1 MTALPRRAA
10 RSASSLWN
18 EFCSTKSLPET
29 PWNPL
34 GSKAFSLFPLLHCL
48 PNVYH
53 SNLLIL
59 FSAFY
64 IPIPRKLHCF
74 LPYKG
79 RYTPLWLKIQ
89 KEEIQMRNLKRALSL
104 ALAAIMLIGM
114 MVVSACAVSYNDLT
128 DKDQIVNKDAVSM
141 LVSLG
146 IIEGK
151 PDGSYAPTENV
162 DRAQM
167 AKMLSVIMNKGVDN
181 SALYQSVNSGLTD
194 ITSNWAK
201 GHINYCY
208 TTGIIAGRGN
218 GTFDP
223 SATVTALEAAKML
236 LVAVGYDPAIE
247 GFEGADWAINVSVR
261 ADEQGIFEG
270 FTKDLSAPLNRDDA
284 ALLIYNALDV
294 EMIQSYTTNN
304 YPIAYSDH
312 RTILADKYGVIKVQ
326 GVVVANEW
334 ASLASDDGDA
344 ALKEGKTTIY
354 NGEGIFSTTGNT
366 TVSKEDASL
375 KTQTF
380 NVSTPVDML
389 GKTVN
394 LYIKKTTILADST
407 VYGDPVVSDVN
418 TVVTTGETVLYSGAK
433 DPQVDYDK
441 LLGENGLTDKDA
453 KYFWNYNSGKYI
465 PNTTEK
471 YGDKTANVKGAT
483 LTIIDNNGDGEV
495 DYVLSV
501 EKALADIT
509 SVNSKKETVTVRT
522 LGTLDNKDVVGYEDM
537 AKEDVVLY
545 VQYGGR
551 TYLEKPEVVTGE
563 MEHFNVKGTE
573 KYMTVGGEKYKAD
586 ELETNAR
593 TEVVK
598 FDVTECDKAN
608 GVQFETSYNFYL
620 DDYGNVIAFE
630 EVEAAAK
637 NYALVLDSAFSTNML
652 NTDAQVKVLLPDGTE
667 KTYQLNWS
675 ASVKN
680 WKDANETT
688 EQATEQLKTFLGT
701 DDGRAGSAGVYPA
714 AGAAAGNLIA
724 YSINDDDKMTIDL
737 PALDVG
743 KVVDGSHAGSDYSD
757 GKFFQADHETL
768 DANVSKGDV
777 EIDTSASK
785 GGDPVGTYGID
796 ADTIV
801 YYYNGKDG
809 SVAVGYDNMAKLI
822 DKNGVLAETGKK
834 IIDAGTNDS
843 GTANGEVK
851 VSVVDLY
858 KSDVANVVVL
868 YTSQAKFGNEDYV
881 FVMPEFDV
889 YNDYFYY
896 TVIHEDGTM
905 EEVKSEENL
914 RNDLKG
920 TDGIVCTID
929 MDSKNLA
936 SFNTTPSRVAEGFVK
951 VTSSRYVNVYT
962 DATTNN
968 AIQNPGK
975 DNEWLDMTKLQ
986 SPVRLANK
994 NDELIYDIDN
1004 TDVDDETATGTTFQD
1019 GQYGYVVYDD
1029 DNVVKAAFI
1038 VKSYLTEDPTGNN
1051 KPGKPSND
1059 KLGVKIFTSGPN
1071 KYHFAFL
1078 NAEDATV
1085 MDMEDLLVDSFE
1097 KLGYEVV
1104 KVYSSSQGITKVDV
1118 KRGNSETTFYAMS
1131 YTVTDE
1137 VQDVVVD
1144 TVGDTTVGPVAED
1157 VKDTSTGL
1165 ANGSLGGGLFNGI
1178 TPQNGMKL
1186 TTLTITLPVDPS
1198 TTYRAVRQ
1206 TNNALITCATEG
1218 GEDVPT
1224 AWKHGDSFV
1233 KAGAA
1238 NVTPAG
1244 TAIEYTLLVCDD
1256 GEPITLEV
1264 FESSTGA
1271 FTVDADHYTVKESGG
1286 SVATPSYTVTID
1298 TTGVTFQ

>member
-1 MTALPRRAA
+1 
-10 RSASSLWN
+10 
-18 EFCSTKSLPET
+18 
-29 PWNPL
+29 
-34 GSKAFSLFPLLHCL
+34 
-48 PNVYH
+48 
-53 SNLLIL
+53 
-59 FSAFY
+59 
-64 IPIPRKLHCF
+64 
-74 LPYKG
+74 
-79 RYTPLWLKIQ
+79 
-89 KEEIQMRNLKRALSL
+89 MRNLKRALSL

-114 MVVSACAVSYNDLT
+114 MVVSASAASYNNLT
-128 DKDQIVNKDAVSM
+128 DKDEIVNKDAVSM

-151 PDGSYAPTENV
+151 PDGSYGPTENV

-785 GGDPVGTYGID
+785 GGDPIGTYGID

-834 IIDAGTNDS
+834 IIDAGTNTN

-986 SPVRLANK
+986 IPVRLANK

-1019 GQYGYVVYDD
+1019 GQYGYVVYDE

-1059 KLGVKIFTSGPN
+1059 DLALKIITSGPN
-1071 KYHFAFL
+1071 RGTFYFL
-1078 NAEDATV
+1078 NAEDATL
-1085 MDMEDLLVDSFE
+1085 MDMEDLLISSFE

-1104 KVYSSSQGITKVDV
+1104 KIHYTNGDISAVDV
-1118 KRGNSETTFYAMS
+1118 KRGSSESTFKVLD

-1165 ANGSLGGGLFNGI
+1165 ADGTLAGGLFNGI

-1244 TAIEYTLLVCDD
+1244 TAIEYSLLVCDD

-1271 FTVDADHYTVKESGG
+1271 FTVDSDHYTVKENGG

>member
-1 MTALPRRAA
+1 
-10 RSASSLWN
+10 
-18 EFCSTKSLPET
+18 
-29 PWNPL
+29 
-34 GSKAFSLFPLLHCL
+34 
-48 PNVYH
+48 
-53 SNLLIL
+53 
-59 FSAFY
+59 
-64 IPIPRKLHCF
+64 
-74 LPYKG
+74 
-79 RYTPLWLKIQ
+79 
-89 KEEIQMRNLKRALSL
+89 MRNLKRTLSL
-104 ALAAIMLIGM
+104 ALAAIMLVGM
-114 MVVSACAVSYNDLT
+114 MVVSASAASYNNLT
-128 DKDQIVNKDAVSM
+128 DKDEIVNKDAVSM

-236 LVAVGYDPAIE
+236 LVAVGYDPKIE

-652 NTDAQVKVLLPDGTE
+652 NTSGQVKVLLPDGTT
-667 KTYQLNWS
+667 KTYELNWDN
-675 ASVKN
+675 SVKS
-680 WKDANETT
+680 WKDENNSALDTT
-688 EQATEQLKTFLGT
+688 EEAAEALKTFLGT
-701 DDGRAGSAGVYPA
+701 DDGGGVGKTYPA
-714 AGAAAGNLIA
+714 AGAAAGNLVA
-724 YSINDDDKMTIDL
+724 YSINADDKMTIDL
-737 PALDVG
+737 PELTVG
-743 KVVDGSHAGSDYSD
+743 DVVDATKKPDYTSGTSGFFAAGQEMLS
-757 GKFFQADHETL
+757 ADI
-768 DANVSKGDV
+768 SKGDV
-777 EIDTSASK
+777 EIKTNAT
-785 GGDPVGTYGID
+785 GVGDPTGTFGID

-834 IIDAGTNDS
+834 IIDAGTNTN

-1019 GQYGYVVYDD
+1019 GQYGYVVYDE

-1059 KLGVKIFTSGPN
+1059 DLALKIITSGPN
-1071 KYHFAFL
+1071 RGTFYFL
-1078 NAEDATV
+1078 NAEDATL
-1085 MDMEDLLVDSFE
+1085 MDMEDLLISSFE

-1104 KVYSSSQGITKVDV
+1104 KIHYTNGDISAVDV
-1118 KRGNSETTFYAMS
+1118 KRGSSESTFRVLD

-1165 ANGSLGGGLFNGI
+1165 ADGTLAGGLFNGI

-1244 TAIEYTLLVCDD
+1244 TAIEYSLLVCDD

>member
-1 MTALPRRAA
+1 
-10 RSASSLWN
+10 
-18 EFCSTKSLPET
+18 
-29 PWNPL
+29 
-34 GSKAFSLFPLLHCL
+34 
-48 PNVYH
+48 
-53 SNLLIL
+53 
-59 FSAFY
+59 
-64 IPIPRKLHCF
+64 
-74 LPYKG
+74 
-79 RYTPLWLKIQ
+79 
-89 KEEIQMRNLKRALSL
+89 MRNLKRALSL
-104 ALAAIMLIGM
+104 ALAAIMLVGM
-114 MVVSACAVSYNDLT
+114 MVVSASAASYNNLT
-128 DKDQIVNKDAVSM
+128 DKDEIVNKDAVSM

-151 PDGSYAPTENV
+151 PDGSYGPTENV

-181 SALYQSVNSGLTD
+181 SALYQSVNSGLVDVNT
-194 ITSNWAK
+194 NWAK

-218 GTFDP
+218 GKFDP

-586 ELETNAR
+586 ELKTNAR

-608 GVQFETSYNFYL
+608 GVQFEPSYNFYL

-652 NTDAQVKVLLPDGTE
+652 NTSGQVKVLLPDGTT
-667 KTYQLNWS
+667 KTYELNWDN
-675 ASVKN
+675 SVKS
-680 WKDANETT
+680 WKDENNSALDTT
-688 EQATEQLKTFLGT
+688 EEAAEALKTFLGT
-701 DDGRAGSAGVYPA
+701 DDGGVGKTYPA
-714 AGAAAGNLIA
+714 AGAAAGNLVA
-724 YSINDDDKMTIDL
+724 YSINADDKMTIDL
-737 PALDVG
+737 PELTVG
-743 KVVDGSHAGSDYSD
+743 DVVDATKKPNYTSGTSGFFAAGQEMLS
-757 GKFFQADHETL
+757 ADI
-768 DANVSKGDV
+768 SKGDV
-777 EIDTSASK
+777 EIKTNAT
-785 GGDPVGTYGID
+785 GVGDPTGTFGID

-994 NDELIYDIDN
+994 NDDLIYDIDN

-1019 GQYGYVVYDD
+1019 GQYGYVVYDE

-1059 KLGVKIFTSGPN
+1059 DLALKIITSGPN
-1071 KYHFAFL
+1071 RGTFYFL
-1078 NAEDATV
+1078 NAEDATL
-1085 MDMEDLLVDSFE
+1085 MDMEDLLISSFE

-1104 KVYSSSQGITKVDV
+1104 KIHYTNGDISAVDV
-1118 KRGNSETTFYAMS
+1118 KRGSSESTFKVLD

-1157 VKDTSTGL
+1157 VKDNTDALKDGT
-1165 ANGSLGGGLFNGI
+1165 AAGGIFENI
-1178 TPQNGMKL
+1178 KDVPGMKL
-1186 TTLTITLPVDPS
+1186 TNMVITLPIDAGTDKVFIKQINS
-1198 TTYRAVRQ
+1198 
-1206 TNNALITCATEG
+1206 ALETCAGDPDTHFT
-1218 GEDVPT
+1218 PT
-1224 AWKHGDSFV
+1224 AFLIDGKYQKISTPDSSVNTSSTEFDL
-1233 KAGAA
+1233 
-1238 NVTPAG
+1238 N
-1244 TAIEYTLLVCDD
+1244 LLVCDD
-1256 GEPITLEV
+1256 GEPITLV
-1264 FESSTGA
+1264 VYMGASSMTSSNVAGNVSVTGE
-1271 FTVDADHYTVKESGG
+1271 TS
-1286 SVATPSYTVTID
+1286 SYTVTID

>member
-1 MTALPRRAA
+1 
-10 RSASSLWN
+10 
-18 EFCSTKSLPET
+18 
-29 PWNPL
+29 
-34 GSKAFSLFPLLHCL
+34 
-48 PNVYH
+48 
-53 SNLLIL
+53 
-59 FSAFY
+59 
-64 IPIPRKLHCF
+64 
-74 LPYKG
+74 
-79 RYTPLWLKIQ
+79 
-89 KEEIQMRNLKRALSL
+89 MRNLKRALSL

-114 MVVSACAVSYNDLT
+114 MVVSASAASYNDLT

-194 ITSNWAK
+194 ITSHWAK

-509 SVNSKKETVTVRT
+509 SVNSKKETVTIRT

-834 IIDAGTNDS
+834 IIDAGTNTN

-936 SFNTTPSRVAEGFVK
+936 SFNTTPSRVAEGYVK

-1059 KLGVKIFTSGPN
+1059 DLALKIITSGPN
-1071 KYHFAFL
+1071 RGTFYFL
-1078 NAEDATV
+1078 NAEDATL
-1085 MDMEDLLVDSFE
+1085 MDMEDLLISSFE

-1104 KVYSSSQGITKVDV
+1104 KIHYTNGDISAVDV
-1118 KRGNSETTFYAMS
+1118 KRGSSESTFKVLD

-1244 TAIEYTLLVCDD
+1244 TAIEYSLLVCDD